1 MKACI
6 LLLALGVNTLLAAE
20 YRTQPDAMDPRLI
33 WGYDEDPDLGDEI
46 IFDGFQFRSDHA
58 KYSVGLVFKFGPKPI
73 PKPPMLMFAAAEG
86 VIEEDP
92 ERFYTAAQQLAIS
105 KETSD
110 LMRKMAEERMHPFKR
125 YFWNWE
131 FRGGRTTANLTGAL
145 LGASVIGKELYDQV
159 TGEGDPASNI
169 NDANARALVAASE
182 AKMSDNRPQF
192 SNLENVELI
201 NAPVGD
207 FRNVKNVSVTF
218 KDDEI
223 VEEDGDL

>member
-1 MKACI
+1 MKAYI
-6 LLLALGVNTLLAAE
+6 LLLALGVNTLLAEE
-20 YRTQPDAMDPRLI
+20 YRTQQDATDPRLI
-33 WGYDEDPDLGDEI
+33 WGYEEDLDLGNEI
-46 IFDGFQFRSDHA
+46 VFDGFQFRSDHA
-58 KYSVGLVFKFGPKPI
+58 KYSVGLVFKFGAKPI

-92 ERFYTAAQQLAIS
+92 ERFYTPAQQLALS

-131 FRGGRTTANLTGAL
+131 FRGGRTTANLAGAL
-145 LGASVIGKELYDQV
+145 LGGSVIGKELYDQFTGDGTLSDASEV
-159 TGEGDPASNI
+159 T
-169 NDANARALVAASE
+169 ARALIAAAE

-192 SNLENVELI
+192 SNLENVELT

-207 FRNVKNVSVTF
+207 FRNLKNVSVTF
-218 KDDEI
+218 KDDDLLL
-223 VEEDGDL
+223 EEGDL